1 MAMIELTYFENSTQ
15 LFQVIQFRA
24 GEAWRIVHEGELLGS
39 ILKMDGLWVANRKS
53 ILVEDLVASIGKFI
67 DLQHF
72 NNLPNELQAHW
83 PMYIQ
88 EVIVQGDDQYLIIC
102 LPEIDFSRFKKL
114 FKTYIS
120 TLLKDRWEI
129 LFKVY
134 DAEMS
139 ADFQVQVKH
148 GELVVI

>member
-15 LFQVIQFRA
+15 VFQVTQFRA
-24 GEAWRIVHEGELLGS
+24 GQSWRIVHGGELLGS
-39 ILKMDGLWVANRKS
+39 IIKLNDVWVANRKS
-53 ILVEDLVASIGKFI
+53 VLVAGLVESIGRFI

-72 NNLPNELQAHW
+72 NKLPEELRTHW

-88 EVIVQGDDQYLIIC
+88 QVIIQGDDQYLVVC
-102 LPEIDFSRFKKL
+102 LPDIDFSHFEKL
-114 FKTYIS
+114 FRTFID
-120 TLLKDRWEI
+120 TLIKDRWEI

-139 ADFQVQVKH
+139 ADFEVLVKQRLLVQ
-148 GELVVI
+148 

>member
-39 ILKMDGLWVANRKS
+39 IIKMDGLWVANRNS
-53 ILVEDLVASIGKFI
+53 ILVEGLVASIGKFI

-72 NNLPNELQAHW
+72 NNLPEELKSHW

-88 EVIVQGDDQYLIIC
+88 QVIIQGDDQYLIVC
-102 LPEIDFSRFKKL
+102 LPEIDFSHFEKL

-139 ADFQVQVKH
+139 ADFQLLVKQ
-148 GELVVI
+148 GFLVD